1 MNSIFSEDS
10 MFMNILFR
18 ISDVVALN
26 VLFLLTCLPVFT
38 IGAALTA
45 LNYTAITAIKYE
57 DGYIAKKYFKS
68 FISNFKQSTLVWLI
82 MLFVGCILFFDA
94 YFWVSYWKL
103 QHSPWIGV
111 MIIVSVVM
119 AFVFLMAFVWIF
131 PILSKFSNTIGKSI
145 WNALALSVRHFPWTL
160 LLCVTAALVPLFSYL
175 SFPFLVAMVV
185 CGFGALA
192 YAYAFLF
199 QHIFKQYLTDASTET
214 EEDGEQAG
222 MSKGL
227 EKNAENQEANEDA
240 SADSDNDQTVSDNET
255 DKTDNVAAEA
265 NENKTDETD
274 SAAAKTD
281 ENETAKAD
289 ALKEKKPDKKSTAGT
304 VKRKGRTVQYI
315 NSYEGEDADSE

>member
-10 MFMNILFR
+10 IFMSILFR
-18 ISDVVALN
+18 ISDIVALN

-82 MLFVGCILFFDA
+82 MLFVGCILFFDV

-103 QHSPWIGV
+103 QHTPWIGI
-111 MIIVSVVM
+111 MIVVSVLM

-145 WNALALSVRHFPWTL
+145 WNALALAVRHFPWTL
-160 LLCVTAALVPLFSYL
+160 LLCITAALVPLFSYL

-199 QHIFKQYLTDASTET
+199 QYIFKQYLTDATDDKSPEDDAEDQVTD
-214 EEDGEQAG
+214 EEALDADG
-222 MSKGL
+222 
-227 EKNAENQEANEDA
+227 
-240 SADSDNDQTVSDNET
+240 ADT
-255 DKTDNVAAEA
+255 AAE
-265 NENKTDETD
+265 EKTA
-274 SAAAKTD
+274 SG
-281 ENETAKAD
+281 
-289 ALKEKKPDKKSTAGT
+289 KSTAGT

-315 NSYEGEDADSE
+315 NSYEGEDTDTE